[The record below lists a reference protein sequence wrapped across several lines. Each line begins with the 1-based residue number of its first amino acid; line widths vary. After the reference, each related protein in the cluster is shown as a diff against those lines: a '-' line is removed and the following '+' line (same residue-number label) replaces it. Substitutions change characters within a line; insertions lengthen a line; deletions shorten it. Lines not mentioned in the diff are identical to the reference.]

1 MVSPKNKNFNLP
13 RIAFKMAT
21 GSGKTV
27 VMATQILYHFFNRHE
42 YRNDIRFADYFLM
55 VNSTCFHIYLAV
67 DRQLTIEPL
76 IIEITGM
83 NKDKAEKKWYVENRW
98 LPAVNEVN
106 EIYDYDEWKFI
117 EIANDI
123 RDIKNQLRS
132 KINSV
137 IQ

>member
-1 MVSPKNKNFNLP
+1 
-13 RIAFKMAT
+13 MAT
-21 GSGKTV
+21 
-27 VMATQILYHFFNRHE
+27 
-42 YRNDIRFADYFLM
+42 
-55 VNSTCFHIYLAV
+55 
-67 DRQLTIEPL
+67 
-76 IIEITGM
+76 
-83 NKDKAEKKWYVENRW
+83 
-98 LPAVNEVN
+98 PAVNEVN